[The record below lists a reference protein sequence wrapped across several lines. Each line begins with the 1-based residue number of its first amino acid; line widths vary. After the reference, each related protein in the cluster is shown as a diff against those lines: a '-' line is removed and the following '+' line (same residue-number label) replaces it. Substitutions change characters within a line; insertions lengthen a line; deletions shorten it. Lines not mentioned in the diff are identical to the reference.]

1 MIPICG
7 NHGFFRASRIYSLW
21 REIPGTR
28 LKSLKLYNYQFHNFN
43 TVSLQMF
50 PFLTK
55 REEVGASFPFDLPI
69 PGIIRAARKSKQ
81 ATWFEVVTT
90 AIGIPSAMG

>member
-1 MIPICG
+1 METKV
-7 NHGFFRASRIYSLW
+7 FFRASRIFSLW
-21 REIPGTR
+21 PEILLQHR
-28 LKSLKLYNYQFHNFN
+28 LKSLKPYDYQFHNFN

-50 PFLTK
+50 PLLNK
-55 REEVGASFPFDLPI
+55 REEVGASFPSDLPI
-69 PGIIRAARKSKQ
+69 PGIIRAAKKSKQ